1 MREKGLIIATKKQ
14 KRTFYYAENPSK
26 LGNILEEKVN
36 AFDNLLPELL
46 AMSNLIDRKPKI
58 RFFEGVEGLKN
69 IYKDTLNYPDSEILA
84 WTSPEAFKY
93 IDMDYLFQ
101 DYIPS
106 RVKNKI
112 WAKVIIPKV
121 KAMEQY
127 KEDDRKSLRETRFIK
142 TEKGN
147 ILEVEIMLYGKNKIS
162 FQSFQESFG
171 LIIES
176 EKIFDTLKVIFMTQ
190 WDSLEEK

>member
-1 MREKGLIIATKKQ
+1 MNLKKELKKLNLSDNEASLYLSLLELGEASVQRISKKSKISRTTTYDVIETLREKGLIIATKKQ

-84 WTSPEAFKY
+84 
-93 IDMDYLFQ
+93 
-101 DYIPS
+101 
-106 RVKNKI
+106 
-112 WAKVIIPKV
+112 
-121 KAMEQY
+121 
-127 KEDDRKSLRETRFIK
+127 
-142 TEKGN
+142 
-147 ILEVEIMLYGKNKIS
+147 
-162 FQSFQESFG
+162 
-171 LIIES
+171 
-176 EKIFDTLKVIFMTQ
+176 
-190 WDSLEEK
+190 

>member
-1 MREKGLIIATKKQ
+1 LREKGLIIATKKQ

-84 WTSPEAFKY
+84 
-93 IDMDYLFQ
+93 
-101 DYIPS
+101 
-106 RVKNKI
+106 
-112 WAKVIIPKV
+112 
-121 KAMEQY
+121 
-127 KEDDRKSLRETRFIK
+127 
-142 TEKGN
+142 
-147 ILEVEIMLYGKNKIS
+147 
-162 FQSFQESFG
+162 
-171 LIIES
+171 
-176 EKIFDTLKVIFMTQ
+176 
-190 WDSLEEK
+190 

>member
-1 MREKGLIIATKKQ
+1 MINLKKELKKLNLSDNEASLYLSLLELGEASVQRISKKSKISRTTTYDVIETLREKGLIIATKKQ

-84 WTSPEAFKY
+84 
-93 IDMDYLFQ
+93 
-101 DYIPS
+101 
-106 RVKNKI
+106 
-112 WAKVIIPKV
+112 
-121 KAMEQY
+121 
-127 KEDDRKSLRETRFIK
+127 
-142 TEKGN
+142 
-147 ILEVEIMLYGKNKIS
+147 
-162 FQSFQESFG
+162 
-171 LIIES
+171 
-176 EKIFDTLKVIFMTQ
+176 
-190 WDSLEEK
+190 

>member
-1 MREKGLIIATKKQ
+1 
-14 KRTFYYAENPSK
+14 
-26 LGNILEEKVN
+26 
-36 AFDNLLPELL
+36 
-46 AMSNLIDRKPKI
+46 
-58 RFFEGVEGLKN
+58 
-69 IYKDTLNYPDSEILA
+69 
-84 WTSPEAFKY
+84 
-93 IDMDYLFQ
+93 
-101 DYIPS
+101 
-106 RVKNKI
+106 
-112 WAKVIIPKV
+112 
-121 KAMEQY
+121 MEQY